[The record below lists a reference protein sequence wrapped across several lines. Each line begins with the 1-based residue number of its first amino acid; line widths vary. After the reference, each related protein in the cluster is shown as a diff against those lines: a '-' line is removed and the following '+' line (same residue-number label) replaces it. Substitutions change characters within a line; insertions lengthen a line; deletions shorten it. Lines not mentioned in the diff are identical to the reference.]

1 METEQIKLIKEQE
14 MVCLNSI
21 LGGGKIQ
28 GLRLKLPFFYEEQYY
43 IKSTMEQMYGD
54 GLADKEGRLTV
65 AGKIYARVLKDYKNS
80 STHIYIRNLRIGLLK
95 DRELCTFIAI
105 TDNGYYMQYID
116 RESILSLLADG
127 YAEQEEN
134 DWKEDLEIKKYQ
146 KGDLVMNHRLRTGID
161 LMEMKSILGQ
171 YLEIDY
177 V

>member
-1 METEQIKLIKEQE
+1 
-14 MVCLNSI
+14 
-21 LGGGKIQ
+21 
-28 GLRLKLPFFYEEQYY
+28 
-43 IKSTMEQMYGD
+43 
-54 GLADKEGRLTV
+54 
-65 AGKIYARVLKDYKNS
+65 
-80 STHIYIRNLRIGLLK
+80 
-95 DRELCTFIAI
+95 
-105 TDNGYYMQYID
+105 MQYIE

-171 YLEIDY
+171 YLERDY